1 MKNGELSLTISGGLS
16 LAVEDIKSD
25 SDIGWIVVK
34 GARTHNLRDIDVS
47 IPRGRFVVISGVSG
61 SGKSSL
67 AFDTLYAEGQR
78 RYVES
83 LSSYARQFLGQ
94 MKKPDCD
101 SIEGLSPAISIDQ
114 KQGSHN
120 PRSTVAT
127 TTEIQ
132 DYLRLLYARVG
143 KPHCPEC
150 GNEVARRT
158 VQEIVDDIV
167 WKMEEHAISIWSPTI
182 RNRKGTHIDLF
193 RQLVEQGYLHGKVN
207 GREIEFEDP
216 PILEKNLRHDVDV
229 RIDRMKLSKSNRQRL
244 TEAVESG
251 LRLGGGTV
259 ACESTS
265 FPTNVENISEGSAS
279 LNTKEGT
286 ITPYSE
292 EFACPTHG
300 SFMPEMSPRIFS
312 FNNPL
317 GACPACQGLGV
328 NRSFSYDLVIDV
340 SRSIEE
346 GCIRPFQSSMMSGY
360 HRRQMCQVLEHYNK
374 STNIP
379 FSELDE
385 DAKDILLYGSG
396 STSIYFQFKS
406 GKGSV
411 YQMTKP
417 WEGVFN
423 KLMRTYRETDSERNR
438 NRLQSY
444 MIDQPCSECDG
455 QKLNIAVRS
464 VTIGGLSLPQLSNST
479 VLQALSILQKWR
491 LGKSDDETWSKLN
504 RKPPKGGI
512 VKKASK
518 LDKRDLF
525 IAREVLKEIES
536 RIRFL
541 ALVGLDYLTLD
552 RRSNTLSGGESQR
565 IRLASQIGTRLTGVT
580 YVLDEPS
587 IGLHARDN
595 RRLLSTLRELCEIG
609 NTLLVIEHDEET
621 LRQADWLI
629 DLGPG
634 AGRKG
639 GRLLV
644 SGPFDELIKNQESVT
659 AAYLS
664 GREQILIPERRIKP
678 NGNWLK
684 VVGAKA
690 NNLQNIDVQFPL
702 GCMVAVTGVSGSG
715 KSTLVSD
722 ILAPFLL
729 RELHNSDAVPGPH
742 ETIVGLNDIDKAIV
756 IDQSPI
762 GRTPRSNCVT
772 YTKAFDEIRK
782 LFAEIP
788 LSKERGYKPGQ
799 FSFNIR
805 GGRCE
810 ACSGAGSVK
819 MEMHFLADIWVT
831 CEICSGSRYTR
842 ETLEITWKEKNIHDI
857 LNMTVSEAC
866 DFFKNHRKLSR
877 ILNTLNDVGL
887 GYIHLGQPAT
897 TLSGGEAQRVKLA
910 TQLHRPANRHTIYI
924 LDEPT
929 TGLALSDIQ
938 QLIDVLLRIRSN
950 GHTIIIIEHHLDV
963 IKSAD
968 WVIDLGPEG
977 GDGGGKVI
985 VTGTP
990 EKVAKNKSSYTGQ
1003 YLKHL
1008 F

>member
-1 MKNGELSLTISGGLS
+1 VTFENNNPTNNN
-16 LAVEDIKSD
+16 
-25 SDIGWIVVK
+25 GWIVVK
-34 GARTHNLRDIDVS
+34 GARTHNLRDIDVK
-47 IPRGRFVVISGVSG
+47 IPRERFVVISGVSG

-143 KPHCPEC
+143 KPHCPHC
-150 GNEVARRT
+150 GVEVARRT
-158 VQEIVDDIV
+158 VQEIVDDIY
-167 WKMEEHAISIWSPTI
+167 WKMEEHAISVWSPTI

-193 RQLVEQGYLHGKVN
+193 KHLVEQGFLHGKVN
-207 GREIEFEDP
+207 GREVDFESP

-229 RIDRMKLSKSNRQRL
+229 RIDRMRLSKTNLQRL

-251 LRLGGGTV
+251 LKLGGGTV
-259 ACESTS
+259 ACESISQPQNIEELSKGS
-265 FPTNVENISEGSAS
+265 FSSKTE
-279 LNTKEGT
+279 EGT
-286 ITPYSE
+286 TIPYSE

-317 GACPACQGLGV
+317 GACPECHGLGV
-328 NRSFSYDLVIDV
+328 DRAFSADLVIDY
-340 SRSIEE
+340 SRSIED
-346 GCIRPFQSSMMSGY
+346 GCILPFQSSMMAGWY
-360 HRRQMCQVLEHYNK
+360 RGQMCQVAKKYNFPID
-374 STNIP
+374 IP
-379 FSELDE
+379 FSKLDE
-385 DAKDILLYGSG
+385 DSKDILLNGSG
-396 STSIYFQFKS
+396 STEIVFKFES
-406 GKGSV
+406 EKGSK
-411 YQMTKP
+411 YQIVKP

-423 KLMRTYRETDSERNR
+423 TLMRTYRDTGSERNR

-444 MIDQPCSECDG
+444 MVDQSCKECQG
-455 QKLNIAVRS
+455 QKLNLAVRS
-464 VTIGGLSLPQLSNST
+464 VTIGELSLPQLSNST
-479 VLQALSILQKWR
+479 VLEALSVLQIWR
-491 LGKSDDETWSKLN
+491 MGKTDNETWIKLN
-504 RKPPKGGI
+504 RKPPKSNI
-512 VKKASK
+512 IKKAK
-518 LDKRDLF
+518 QLNERDLF
-525 IAREVLKEIES
+525 ISREVLKEIES

-595 RRLLSTLRELCEIG
+595 QRLLSTLRELCEIG

-634 AGRKG
+634 AGREG

-644 SGPFDELIKNQESVT
+644 SGPLDELINNQESVT
-659 AAYLS
+659 ASYLS
-664 GREQILIPERRIKP
+664 GRTQIPIPENRVKP

-684 VVGAKA
+684 VIGAKE
-690 NNLQNIDVQFPL
+690 NNLQNINVEFPL

-722 ILAPFLL
+722 ILAPVLL
-729 RELHNSDAVPGPH
+729 KELHNTEISPGSH
-742 ETIVGLNDIDKAIV
+742 DSVNGLDDIDKVIA

-772 YTKAFDEIRK
+772 YTKAFDEIRR
-782 LFAEIP
+782 LFSETP

-810 ACSGAGSVK
+810 SCSGAGSVK
-819 MEMHFLADIWVT
+819 MEMHFLADVWVT
-831 CEICSGSRYTR
+831 CEICAGTRYTR
-842 ETLEITWKEKNIHDI
+842 ETLEVIWKGKNIHDV

-866 DFFKNHRKLSR
+866 DFFKNHKKLGR

-929 TGLALSDIQ
+929 TGLALSDVR
-938 QLIDVLLRIRSN
+938 QLIEVLSRIRSN

-963 IKSAD
+963 IKNCD

-977 GDGGGKVI
+977 GDGGGKI
-985 VTGTP
+985 IATGTP
-990 EKVAKNKSSYTGQ
+990 EKISKIKSSYTGN
-1003 YLKHL
+1003 YLKKL
-1008 F
+1008 L

>member
-1 MKNGELSLTISGGLS
+1 
-16 LAVEDIKSD
+16 
-25 SDIGWIVVK
+25 
-34 GARTHNLRDIDVS
+34 
-47 IPRGRFVVISGVSG
+47 
-61 SGKSSL
+61 
-67 AFDTLYAEGQR
+67 
-78 RYVES
+78 S

-132 DYLRLLYARVG
+132 DYLRLLYARIG

-150 GNEVARRT
+150 GKEVARRT

-167 WKMEEHAISIWSPTI
+167 WKMEEHAISIWSPAI
-182 RNRKGTHIDLF
+182 RNRKGTHADLF

-207 GREIEFEDP
+207 GREVDFEEP
-216 PILEKNLRHDVDV
+216 PTLEKNLRHDIDV
-229 RIDRMKLSKSNRQRL
+229 RIDRIKLTKSNRQRL
-244 TEAVESG
+244 TEAIEAG

-265 FPTNVENISEGSAS
+265 RPEKFEEISEGSIS
-279 LNTKEGT
+279 SNTKEGT
-286 ITPYSE
+286 IIPYSE

-317 GACPACQGLGV
+317 GACPDCQGLGV
-328 NRSFSYDLVIDV
+328 NRSFSYDLVIDT

-346 GCIRPFQSSMMSGY
+346 GCIRPFQSSMMSGF
-360 HRRQMCQVLEHYNK
+360 HRKRMCQVLEYYNK

-379 FSELDE
+379 FSQLDE
-385 DAKDILLYGSG
+385 DAQDILLYGSG
-396 STSIYFQFKS
+396 STEIYFQFNS
-406 GKGSV
+406 EKGSV

-438 NRLQSY
+438 SRLKSY
-444 MIDQPCSECDG
+444 MVYQPCVNCNG
-455 QKLNIAVRS
+455 QKLNKAVRS
-464 VTIGGLSLPQLSNST
+464 VTIGDLSLPQLSSAT
-479 VLQALSILQKWR
+479 VLEALLILQKWR
-491 LGKSDDETWSKLN
+491 LGNLDEETWQKLN

-512 VKKASK
+512 VKNVGK
-518 LDKRDLF
+518 LDERDLF

-595 RRLLSTLRELCEIG
+595 LRLLSTLRELCEIG

-634 AGRKG
+634 AGRHG
-639 GRLLV
+639 GKLLV
-644 SGPFDELIKNQESVT
+644 SGSYDDLIDNKESVT

-664 GREQILIPERRIKP
+664 GREEIPIPEKRVKP
-678 NGNWLK
+678 NGNWLE
-684 VVGAKA
+684 VMGAKA
-690 NNLQNIDVQFPL
+690 NNLQNIDVKFPL
-702 GCMVAVTGVSGSG
+702 GCMIAVTGVSGSG
-715 KSTLVSD
+715 KSSLVSD
-722 ILAPFLL
+722 ILAPYLL
-729 RELHNSDAVPGPH
+729 RELHGSDSAPGPH
-742 ETIVGLNDIDKAIV
+742 EKIVGINDIDKAIV

-782 LFAEIP
+782 LFAEAP
-788 LSKERGYKPGQ
+788 LSRERGYKPGQ

-819 MEMHFLADIWVT
+819 MEMHFLADVWVT

-842 ETLEITWKEKNIHDI
+842 ETLDITWKGKNIHDV
-857 LNMTVSEAC
+857 LNMTVNEAC
-866 DFFKNHRKLSR
+866 DFFTNHRKLSR

-887 GYIHLGQPAT
+887 GYIRLGQPAT

-910 TQLHRPANRHTIYI
+910 TQLHRPATRHTIYI

-938 QLIDVLLRIRSN
+938 QLIDVLMRIRSN
-950 GHTIIIIEHHLDV
+950 GHTIIIVEHHLDV

-977 GDGGGKVI
+977 GDGGGKI
-985 VTGTP
+985 IATGAP
-990 EKVAKNKSSYTGQ
+990 EKIAKSKISYTGH
-1003 YLKHL
+1003 YLQKML
-1008 F
+1008 

>member
-1 MKNGELSLTISGGLS
+1 
-16 LAVEDIKSD
+16 LAVQDTNPKKD
-25 SDIGWIVVK
+25 DGWIVVK

-132 DYLRLLYARVG
+132 DYLRLLYARIG

-150 GNEVARRT
+150 GKEVARRT

-167 WKMEEHAISIWSPTI
+167 WKMQEHAISIWSPAI
-182 RNRKGTHIDLF
+182 RNRKGTHADLF

-207 GREIEFEDP
+207 GREVDFEEP
-216 PILEKNLRHDVDV
+216 PTLEKNLRHDIDV
-229 RIDRMKLSKSNRQRL
+229 RIDRIKLTKSNRQRL
-244 TEAVESG
+244 TEAIEAG

-265 FPTNVENISEGSAS
+265 RPEKFEEISEGSIS
-279 LNTKEGT
+279 SNTKEGT
-286 ITPYSE
+286 IIPYSE

-317 GACPACQGLGV
+317 GACPDCQGLGV
-328 NRSFSYDLVIDV
+328 NRSFSYDLVIDT

-346 GCIRPFQSSMMSGY
+346 GCIRPFQSSMMSGF
-360 HRRQMCQVLEHYNK
+360 HRKRMCQVLEHYNK

-379 FSELDE
+379 FSQLDE
-385 DAKDILLYGSG
+385 DAQDILLYGSG
-396 STSIYFQFKS
+396 STEIYFQFNS
-406 GKGSV
+406 EKGSV

-438 NRLQSY
+438 SRLQSY
-444 MIDQPCSECDG
+444 MVDQPCVNCNG
-455 QKLNIAVRS
+455 QKLNKAVRS
-464 VTIGGLSLPQLSNST
+464 VTIRDLSLPQLSSAT
-479 VLQALSILQKWR
+479 VLEALLILQKWR
-491 LGKSDDETWSKLN
+491 LGNLDEETWQKLN

-512 VKKASK
+512 VKNVGK
-518 LDKRDLF
+518 LDERDLF

-536 RIRFL
+536 RVRFL

-595 RRLLSTLRELCEIG
+595 LRLLSTLRELCEIG

-634 AGRKG
+634 AGRHG
-639 GRLLV
+639 GKLLV
-644 SGPFDELIKNQESVT
+644 SGSYDDLIDNKESVT

-664 GREQILIPERRIKP
+664 GREEIPIPEKRVKP
-678 NGNWLK
+678 NGNWLE
-684 VVGAKA
+684 VMGAKA
-690 NNLQNIDVQFPL
+690 NNLQNIDVKFPL
-702 GCMVAVTGVSGSG
+702 GCMIAVTGVSGSG
-715 KSTLVSD
+715 KSSLVSD
-722 ILAPFLL
+722 ILAPYLL
-729 RELHNSDAVPGPH
+729 RELHSSDSAPGPH
-742 ETIVGLNDIDKAIV
+742 EKIVGINDIDKAIV

-782 LFAEIP
+782 LFAEAP
-788 LSKERGYKPGQ
+788 LSRERGYKPGQ

-819 MEMHFLADIWVT
+819 MEMHFLADVWVT

-842 ETLEITWKEKNIHDI
+842 ETLDITWKGKNIHDV
-857 LNMTVSEAC
+857 LNMTVNEAC
-866 DFFKNHRKLSR
+866 DFFTNHRKLSR

-887 GYIHLGQPAT
+887 GYIRLGQPAT

-910 TQLHRPANRHTIYI
+910 TQLHRPATRHTIYI

-938 QLIDVLLRIRSN
+938 QLIDVLMRIRSN
-950 GHTIIIIEHHLDV
+950 GHTIIIVEHHLDV

-977 GDGGGKVI
+977 GDGGGKI
-985 VTGTP
+985 IATGAP
-990 EKVAKNKSSYTGQ
+990 EKIAKSKISYTGH
-1003 YLKHL
+1003 YLQKML
-1008 F
+1008 